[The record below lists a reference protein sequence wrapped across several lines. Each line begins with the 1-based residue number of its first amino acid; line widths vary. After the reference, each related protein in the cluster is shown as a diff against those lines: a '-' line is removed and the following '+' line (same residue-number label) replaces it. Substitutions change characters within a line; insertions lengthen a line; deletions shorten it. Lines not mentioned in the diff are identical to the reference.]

1 MNGKQLVGSVK
12 ILGISQKGTDQ
23 NNGLDQ

>member
-12 ILGISQKGTDQ
+12 ILGISQNGTDK
-23 NNGLDQ
+23 NNGLDR